1 MKASTGYL
9 LPGRLGACIPPSLRH
24 PAIPTVALKPRGPD
38 DLWAHGN
45 SEARTSSSFESNAAW
60 KRLGSE
66 KRPCSLEGI
75 WLPAKSPTH
84 SSKLGEERASEW
96 PLVAPS
102 HAVIEIED
110 GHLDLVS
117 GVVTREMRH
126 LQHVND
132 AARISVAP
140 FDQLTQDMIEV

>member
-1 MKASTGYL
+1 MTTVTIGCPAMVGL
-9 LPGRLGACIPPSLRH
+9 GRAAAQRTFAHCSS
-24 PAIPTVALKPRGPD
+24 PTVFEIR
-38 DLWAHGN
+38 
-45 SEARTSSSFESNAAW
+45 AR
-60 KRLGSE
+60 
-66 KRPCSLEGI
+66 KRPCNREEFWI
-75 WLPAKSPTH
+75 HAKPH
-84 SSKLGEERASEW
+84 SSKLGEERESEW

-110 GHLDLVS
+110 VHLDLVS

-126 LQHVND
+126 LQHMNN

>member
-1 MKASTGYL
+1 MVGL
-9 LPGRLGACIPPSLRH
+9 GRAAAQRTFAHCSS
-24 PAIPTVALKPRGPD
+24 PTVFEIR
-38 DLWAHGN
+38 
-45 SEARTSSSFESNAAW
+45 AR
-60 KRLGSE
+60 
-66 KRPCSLEGI
+66 KRPCNPEEFWI
-75 WLPAKSPTH
+75 HAKPH
-84 SSKLGEERASEW
+84 SSKLGEERESEW

-110 GHLDLVS
+110 VHLDLVS

-126 LQHVND
+126 LQHMNN